1 MTSASLEWP
10 LLKNWKVNCTIH
22 EKISAIFSCH
32 CCLSTF
38 MKIKLA
44 LTHGKGFQLDNELTV
59 HNPSASTIHS
69 FALSNN
75 CNFLITELT
84 LLPKMPLPFISLKRK
99 IVRNMMIS
107 TLDEKKNTVERKR
120 FHKHLP
126 LLSLVLKSKFLY
138 IQLSDLESSNL

>member
-10 LLKNWKVNCTIH
+10 LLKHQKVNCTIH
-22 EKISAIFSCH
+22 EKISTIFSCH

-44 LTHGKGFQLDNELTV
+44 LTHGKGLQLDSGLTV

-69 FALSNN
+69 SALSNN
-75 CNFLITELT
+75 CKSLITKLT
-84 LLPKMPLPFISLKRK
+84 LLPKMPLPFISLKSK

-107 TLDEKKNTVERKR
+107 TLDDKKTKLLKERD
-120 FHKHLP
+120 FISISHG
-126 LLSLVLKSKFLY
+126 
-138 IQLSDLESSNL
+138 